1 MELNDVLKIGEVC
14 EVSGRMIK
22 AGIYSEKNTE
32 YLNYDGA
39 VIKNVSI
46 GSFVLIR
53 KGFANIVGK
62 VEGEYMKDNV
72 GIPQDIKRIIGI
84 GVLGTIEN
92 EKFVHGVTNLPM
104 IGNSV
109 YVITEDVISKIFAK
123 NATDKVT
130 LGTLIGYEEYP
141 FEINVQELLCSHIG
155 IFGNTGSGK
164 SNTLAKL
171 YYEVVRKYGSSAN
184 FLNNAKF
191 MIIDFNGEYAN
202 VFDNANIYNFSTKI
216 SKKNKRGKNTTT
228 STKLYEIDKNTYIAD
243 TPGFSTFDISE
254 IESKDLAMYF
264 KEFEQYIP
272 ECEFVGCTHIKE
284 QSCGIKKAV
293 KEGKIEQERY
303 NRFCKIYEE
312 LKQKEER
319 KKW

>member
-32 YLNYDGA
+32 YLNYNGA

-123 NATDKVT
+123 NATDKIT

-202 VFDNANIYNFSTKI
+202 VFDNANIYNFPQKLV
-216 SKKNKRGKNTTT
+216 KK
-228 STKLYEIDKNTYIAD
+228 
-243 TPGFSTFDISE
+243 
-254 IESKDLAMYF
+254 
-264 KEFEQYIP
+264 
-272 ECEFVGCTHIKE
+272 
-284 QSCGIKKAV
+284 IKK
-293 KEGKIEQERY
+293 Q
-303 NRFCKIYEE
+303 
-312 LKQKEER
+312 
-319 KKW
+319 

>member
-130 LGTLIGYEEYP
+130 LG
-141 FEINVQELLCSHIG
+141 
-155 IFGNTGSGK
+155 
-164 SNTLAKL
+164 
-171 YYEVVRKYGSSAN
+171 
-184 FLNNAKF
+184 
-191 MIIDFNGEYAN
+191 
-202 VFDNANIYNFSTKI
+202 
-216 SKKNKRGKNTTT
+216 
-228 STKLYEIDKNTYIAD
+228 
-243 TPGFSTFDISE
+243 
-254 IESKDLAMYF
+254 
-264 KEFEQYIP
+264 
-272 ECEFVGCTHIKE
+272 
-284 QSCGIKKAV
+284 
-293 KEGKIEQERY
+293 
-303 NRFCKIYEE
+303 
-312 LKQKEER
+312 
-319 KKW
+319 

>member
-1 MELNDVLKIGEVC
+1 MELIDVLKIGEVC

-72 GIPQDIKRIIGI
+72 GIPQDIKRI
-84 GVLGTIEN
+84 EN
-92 EKFVHGVTNLPM
+92 EKFVHGVTNLQM

-141 FEINVQELLCSHIG
+141 FEINVQELLCSLIG

-164 SNTLAKL
+164 SNT
-171 YYEVVRKYGSSAN
+171 
-184 FLNNAKF
+184 
-191 MIIDFNGEYAN
+191 
-202 VFDNANIYNFSTKI
+202 
-216 SKKNKRGKNTTT
+216 
-228 STKLYEIDKNTYIAD
+228 
-243 TPGFSTFDISE
+243 
-254 IESKDLAMYF
+254 
-264 KEFEQYIP
+264 
-272 ECEFVGCTHIKE
+272 
-284 QSCGIKKAV
+284 
-293 KEGKIEQERY
+293 
-303 NRFCKIYEE
+303 
-312 LKQKEER
+312 
-319 KKW
+319 